1 MKYYPAFLK
10 LQGKRVLLFGGGSV
24 ALRKARTLIEAG
36 ARILVISHEFSE
48 SFKRFARANQID
60 IRIGSQIPKG
70 EKPEL
75 VVAAT
80 SDEKFNQTIFRWCEK
95 KGIFVNVVDDP
106 AHSTFIVP
114 SVIRRGTLQIAIS
127 TGGAS
132 PLLAKTLRKKL
143 EQEFGSKYSALVQ
156 KLAKDRMKTKR
167 SLNVPEARRN
177 HFKKVVASQL
187 RFLKAG
193 K

>member
-10 LQGKRVLLFGGGSV
+10 LQGKKVLLFGGGGV
-24 ALRKARTLIEAG
+24 ALRKARTLIKAG
-36 ARILVISHEFSE
+36 AKLLVISHDCSKA
-48 SFKRFARANQID
+48 FKRFARANKID
-60 IRIGSQIPKG
+60 IRFGSQIPQG
-70 EKPEL
+70 ENPEL

-80 SDEKFNQTIFRWCEK
+80 SDEALNRTIFEWCEK

-106 AHSTFIVP
+106 THSTFIVP
-114 SVIRRGTLQIAIS
+114 SIIQRGKLQIAIS

-143 EQEFGSKYSALVQ
+143 EKEFGSKYSALVQ
-156 KLAKDRMKTKR
+156 KLSKDRMKTKQ
-167 SLNVPEARRN
+167 SLNAPEARRN
-177 HFKKVVASQL
+177 HFKKVVASEFKL
-187 RFLKAG
+187 LETG